1 MFIRSRL
8 PVQDQW
14 DDGRHQRF
22 RLLHTGRLLHRGV
35 ALSLPE
41 RQPHPHRTP
50 DESRRYFERASQL
63 HGLGYVRRL
72 PKQHLAVSRAASVQ
86 RDIGPKW
93 RKIRAIPMGWAKLDF
108 MLGRWSARVAAGLL
122 AASISP
128 AAAQAEVIRGDRSL
142 GPFRTEMK
150 LSDAVRVF
158 GTPDSVKTLP
168 GFRRTCQARWIGI
181 LKLDLVFAGAS
192 CTNQSLLI
200 RATAAGSNWRTLR
213 GLKIGAA
220 EAVIRSLYP
229 RARRTRHGGGY
240 VLLSRGRVTTLVAFV
255 RNGKVRAFQVTP
267 AVTGVLSGD

>member
-1 MFIRSRL
+1 
-8 PVQDQW
+8 
-14 DDGRHQRF
+14 
-22 RLLHTGRLLHRGV
+22 
-35 ALSLPE
+35 
-41 RQPHPHRTP
+41 
-50 DESRRYFERASQL
+50 
-63 HGLGYVRRL
+63 
-72 PKQHLAVSRAASVQ
+72 
-86 RDIGPKW
+86 
-93 RKIRAIPMGWAKLDF
+93 MGWAKLDF